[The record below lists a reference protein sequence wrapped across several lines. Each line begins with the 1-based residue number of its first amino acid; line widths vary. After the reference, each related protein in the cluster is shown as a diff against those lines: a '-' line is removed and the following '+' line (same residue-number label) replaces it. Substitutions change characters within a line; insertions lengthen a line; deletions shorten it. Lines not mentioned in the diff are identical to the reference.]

1 MTAELI
7 YSLVGIALFVLG
19 LRGMVLHTA
28 LLRRLIAANVMGSG
42 VLLVLV
48 ALAQR
53 GDGPPDPLPHALVL
67 TGLVVAVSIT
77 GLAVALGDRLRR
89 AEADEDRR

>member
-1 MTAELI
+1 MAAWLV
-7 YSLVGIALFVLG
+7 YSLVGIGLFVLG
-19 LRGMVLHTA
+19 LRAVVLHTT

-42 VLLVLV
+42 VLLLLV

-53 GDGPPDPLPHALVL
+53 GDGSPDPLPHALVL
-67 TGLVVAVSIT
+67 TGLVVAVSVT

-89 AEADEDRR
+89 AESAEEQR